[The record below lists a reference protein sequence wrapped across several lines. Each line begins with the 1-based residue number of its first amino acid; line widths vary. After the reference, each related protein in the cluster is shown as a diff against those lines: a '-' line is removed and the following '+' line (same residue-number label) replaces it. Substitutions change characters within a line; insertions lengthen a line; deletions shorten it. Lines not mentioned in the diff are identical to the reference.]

1 MKLKTPRP
9 TIGSAY
15 EQMMRLADITRTP
28 ERENVA
34 VTYLEQ
40 VLDPSYLDLE
50 PTKDKDGY
58 WVVSVCDRDGNN
70 TEYALFTSNIQAQK
84 FIDLLVLIAELQL
97 SAK

>member
-1 MKLKTPRP
+1 MKLRKPRP

-15 EQMMRLADITRTP
+15 EQMMRLADIPRTP

-50 PTKDKDGY
+50 PTKNKGGY

-70 TEYALFTSNIQAQK
+70 TEYAEFTTRKQATK
-84 FIDLLVLIAELQL
+84 FIDLLILIAELQL